1 MVFRIYLQH
10 RITTSAGEQI
20 KRDYLKF
27 NWHFVNNMKN
37 NMKWGNC
44 SGNSL
49 FIAMEGDLV
58 SLNFY
63 NKKNYSEANKVIIFY
78 NFYFNYL
85 QG

>member
-1 MVFRIYLQH
+1 
-10 RITTSAGEQI
+10 
-20 KRDYLKF
+20 
-27 NWHFVNNMKN
+27 MKN

-85 QG
+85 QGWQKTLKPQKTWNFKNFAMLSSKISIWLKKYII